1 MTDTR
6 LEDVLEADVD
16 SAPWIDSLVV
26 VDNLSTD
33 LCKVVS
39 YEPELL
45 VDILVR
51 SGSSEGAKV
60 AHISFC
66 PATITVRD
74 RTYST
79 P

>member
-1 MTDTR
+1 VTDTR

-26 VDNLSTD
+26 VYDLSTD

-39 YEPELL
+39 YESELL
-45 VDILVR
+45 VDALY
-51 SGSSEGAKV
+51 GPEAPKV
-60 AHISFC
+60 
-66 PATITVRD
+66 
-74 RTYST
+74 ST